1 MRKIVAFSE
10 ACHTSQETVTV
21 CVICN
26 HSASQDIIS
35 PSKCRH
41 QTSFPPLEVIQL
53 LVHAL
58 VSCGKCHIL
67 FKTAI
72 VILLAPLTKRHLRH
86 HSGFS
91 LFCIVWCIC
100 TTQRVGVGAWGNEYL
115 EAKADG
121 QASWGRAFWNWGDLS
136 VFWWCPVLQ
145 RVSMALS
152 GALAFLERLFSWT
165 DTGTGERDTRPWN
178 LRKVTHVSPINQPVL
193 WELQQNN

>member
-41 QTSFPPLEVIQL
+41 QTTFPPLEVIQL
-53 LVHAL
+53 LVHAV

-67 FKTAI
+67 FRTAI
-72 VILLAPLTKRHLRH
+72 VILLAPLTKRHFRH
-86 HSGFS
+86 NSGFS
-91 LFCIVWCIC
+91 LFCIVWFIC

-115 EAKADG
+115 DAKADG
-121 QASWGRAFWNWGDLS
+121 QACEGGLS
-136 VFWWCPVLQ
+136 
-145 RVSMALS
+145 
-152 GALAFLERLFSWT
+152 
-165 DTGTGERDTRPWN
+165 GTGETSVCSSGVGITEGQDGTVSSLGLPWKALQLDSHGHRRKRHKALESPEGDTCFTYQPACA
-178 LRKVTHVSPINQPVL
+178 LRIAA
-193 WELQQNN
+193 E